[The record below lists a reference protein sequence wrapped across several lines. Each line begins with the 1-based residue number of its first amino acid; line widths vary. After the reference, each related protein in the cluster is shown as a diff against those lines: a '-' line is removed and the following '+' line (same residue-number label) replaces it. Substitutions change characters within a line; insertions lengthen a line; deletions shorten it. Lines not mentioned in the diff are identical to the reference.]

1 MSKSHQTDDSRLL
14 LADAQGP
21 RDEQQDAGICLSAP
35 EHSTALLVVSDGVG
49 GKGGG
54 RIASQKVIGLA
65 RQMWNERQGILRD
78 PVGDLARFCQLAH
91 NQINDEGSKRGLS
104 PRATIVALFLMP
116 AQAYWVH
123 SGDSRLYHYR
133 AGQLL
138 ERTEDHSVVQILVK
152 QGIVAETDMGTH
164 PDQGILLQALG
175 GEEYT
180 APTHG
185 TAEITPE
192 DGFLLCTD
200 GFWERTK
207 VEEMAE
213 LLFSPRA
220 QAALILEKAVA
231 RAVKRN
237 GPKGDNVTV
246 ALALPAGRA

>member
-1 MSKSHQTDDSRLL
+1 M
-14 LADAQGP
+14 
-21 RDEQQDAGICLSAP
+21 
-35 EHSTALLVVSDGVG
+35 
-49 GKGGG
+49 
-54 RIASQKVIGLA
+54 
-65 RQMWNERQGILRD
+65 
-78 PVGDLARFCQLAH
+78 AH
-91 NQINDEGSKRGLS
+91 NQINEEGRKRGLS
-104 PRATIVALFLMP
+104 PRATIVALFLTP

-152 QGIVAETDMGTH
+152 QGIVAEKDMGTH
-164 PDQGILLQALG
+164 PDQGVLLQSLG
-175 GEEYT
+175 GDEYK
-180 APTHG
+180 APNHDA
-185 TAEITPE
+185 AEITPE

-220 QAALILEKAVA
+220 QAALILEQAVA

-246 ALALPAGRA
+246 ALALPTGRA